1 MSMQPQPWPEVP
13 AGTARVARKAF
24 PKGALAIRARDELGA
39 WCQDGSFAAAYGA
52 RGRPGISPAQLAMVT
67 VLQFT
72 EDLTGRQ
79 AADAVRGRLDW
90 KYCLGL
96 ALDDEGF
103 DFSVLSEYR
112 SRLVAGG
119 LERAVLELLLG
130 RLKELGLVGAGGRQ
144 RTDSTHVLAAI
155 RRMNR
160 LELAGETVRAALEA
174 LAASVPDWLADVIEE
189 SWQRVYGQRIDTV
202 HLPVSE
208 TARKNLAVQ
217 YGKDGYHLLEAVH
230 APAAPGWLR
239 ELPAVAALRAIWV
252 QQYYRTGEHGE
263 EVIWREPGEEGIPPG
278 RLKLVSPYDLDAR
291 YSEKRGKGWEGYK
304 VHISETCCEPEPD
317 GTRESPNLIT
327 SVATTEA
334 SGPDIAMTEPV
345 HDMLEAAGLAPG
357 EHAVDSGYTSA
368 ALLTGARARGI
379 TLLGPLL
386 AGSGSKGQAAG
397 YTIDAFAIDWDR
409 QQATCPQGVTSRI
422 WNRCTQHG
430 VPKIVIGFAAA
441 ACQACPAKPQC
452 TPASSRTGRK
462 LSLHARELHE
472 ALQQARAGQATSQ
485 WKHRY
490 NIRAGVEGTIRQAT
504 HVTGIRRARYTGL
517 PRTRLE
523 HNAAAAAINL
533 IRLDAWWT
541 GKPLDRT
548 RTTHLQRL
556 NLTAA
561 A

>member
-24 PKGALAIRARDELGA
+24 PKGALAIRARDELGC
-39 WCQDGSFAAAYGA
+39 WCEDGAFAAAYGA

-72 EDLTGRQ
+72 EDLTDRQ

-96 ALDDEGF
+96 ELEDEGF

-119 LERAVLELLLG
+119 LERAILDRLLD
-130 RLKELGLVGAGGRQ
+130 RLKALGLVRAGGRQ

-155 RRMNR
+155 RRMSR

-174 LAASVPDWLADVIEE
+174 LAASAPDWLAEVIDA
-189 SWQRVYGQRIDTV
+189 SWQRVYGQRIDTL
-202 HLPVSE
+202 HLPAGE

-217 YGKDGYHLLEAVH
+217 YGKDGYHLLEA
-230 APAAPGWLR
+230 AWGPAAPGWLR
-239 ELPAVAALRAIWV
+239 EVPAVAALRAIWV

-263 EVIWREPGEEGIPPG
+263 EVIWREPGKEGIPPG
-278 RLKLVSPYDLDAR
+278 RLKLASPYDTDAR
-291 YSEKRGKGWEGYK
+291 YSEKRGKDWEGYK
-304 VHISETCCEPEPD
+304 VHISETCCEPGPG
-317 GTRESPNLIT
+317 GTRESPSLIT

-334 SGPDIAMTEPV
+334 SVPDIAMTGPV

-357 EHAVDSGYTSA
+357 EHAVDAGYTSA
-368 ALLTGARARGI
+368 ALLPAARARGI
-379 TLLGPLL
+379 ILLGPLT
-386 AGSGSKGQAAG
+386 AGSGSKGQAPG
-397 YTIDAFAIDWDR
+397 YTIDAFTIDWDR
-409 QQATCPQGVTSRI
+409 QQATCPQGATSRT
-422 WNRCTQHG
+422 WSQCTQNG
-430 VPKIVIGFAAA
+430 VPKIVIRFAAP
-441 ACQACPAKPQC
+441 ACQACPARPQC
-452 TPASSRTGRK
+452 TPTSTRHGRQ
-462 LSLHARELHE
+462 LSLHPRDLHE
-472 ALQQARAGQATSQ
+472 ALQQARAGQATSA

-504 HVTGIRRARYTGL
+504 HVTGIRRARYIGL

-541 GKPLDRT
+541 GRPLDRT